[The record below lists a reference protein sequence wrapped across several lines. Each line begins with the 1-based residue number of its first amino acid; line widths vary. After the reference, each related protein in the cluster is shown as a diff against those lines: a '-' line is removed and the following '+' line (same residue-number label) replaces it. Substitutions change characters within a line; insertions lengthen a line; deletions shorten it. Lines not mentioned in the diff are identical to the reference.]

1 MFVEKEYEN
10 EDKWNVK
17 IDNINVKNFKWYEK
31 RFIRLNVKNKINL
44 IKNKSKLKIFNIN
57 IV

>member
-57 IV
+57 II

>member
-31 RFIRLNVKNKINL
+31 RFIRWNVKNKIKL
-44 IKNKSKLKIFNIN
+44 IKNKSKLKIFKIN
-57 IV
+57 II